1 MKATETVADL
11 RNLPDDKLGEK
22 YSELKR
28 SLYDAR
34 MRIQGLPSSEI
45 RRIRRT
51 VAQLLTIARER
62 GLRIS

>member
-1 MKATETVADL
+1 MKSDASLADL
-11 RNLPDDKLGEK
+11 RNLPDQELGKK

-28 SLYDAR
+28 KLYDAR

-45 RRIRRT
+45 RRTRRT